1 MVKFKDMEE
10 YKLSTDPW
18 CISCSNLYKD
28 VCLRIA
34 YIFSLE
40 TDHNTKFFSL
50 VQLRKKCHLLRCLT
64 YVSIFKNTYFFSVYN
79 KQLITIS
86 ECIRKIIYSNEHCIV
101 FTDDRI
107 KASYGYEKNFSL
119 LMALSLEFL
128 LLYHPYLILV
138 RYGISVI
145 STREVLYYIEEN
157 YQDVISFT
165 TEAFSLNFKKLKDC
179 IHYVKERNLSI
190 GFGDKIDRKKFFE
203 DLFKD
208 SNFIDHDVEVYIS
221 KEEEIPIINVVTDIY
236 REIHN
241 SFKYIQKTYY
251 IKPVKYVFERVK
263 IRSHQKFLK
272 KIKRRK
278 VKKS

>member
-1 MVKFKDMEE
+1 MVKSKEEE
-10 YKLSTDPW
+10 YKLSTEPS

-28 VCLRIA
+28 VCLRIEDM
-34 YIFSLE
+34 FSLE
-40 TDHNTKFFSL
+40 TDHNTKFFNL
-50 VQLRKKCHLLRCLT
+50 VQLRKKCHLIRCLT
-64 YVSIFKNTYFFSVYN
+64 CVSIFKNTCFFSVYN

-86 ECIRKIIYSNEHCIV
+86 ECIRKIIYNNDHCIV

-107 KASYGYEKNFSL
+107 KARYGYEKNFSFL
-119 LMALSLEFL
+119 IALSLEFL
-128 LLYHPYLILV
+128 LLYHPYVILV
-138 RYGISVI
+138 TYGISVM
-145 STREVLYYIEEN
+145 SRRELSDYMEEN

-165 TEAFSLNFKKLKDC
+165 KEAFSLNFKKLKDC
-179 IHYVKERNLSI
+179 INYVKERSLSI

-208 SNFIDHDVEVYIS
+208 SNFIDHHVEVYIS

-241 SFKYIQKTYY
+241 RFKYIQETYY
-251 IKPVKYVFERVK
+251 IKPIKYVFERIK

-272 KIKRRK
+272 KNKRRK

>member
-1 MVKFKDMEE
+1 
-10 YKLSTDPW
+10 
-18 CISCSNLYKD
+18 
-28 VCLRIA
+28 
-34 YIFSLE
+34 
-40 TDHNTKFFSL
+40 
-50 VQLRKKCHLLRCLT
+50 
-64 YVSIFKNTYFFSVYN
+64 
-79 KQLITIS
+79 
-86 ECIRKIIYSNEHCIV
+86 
-101 FTDDRI
+101 
-107 KASYGYEKNFSL
+107 
-119 LMALSLEFL
+119 MALSLEFL

-208 SNFIDHDVEVYIS
+208 SNFIDHVEVYIS

-272 KIKRRK
+272 KNKRRK